1 VTYAQS
7 DFQGLV
13 RAFAVGDAND
23 DAMERWL
30 RAVFEKGL
38 TLDETFALTTAM
50 AHSGEVID
58 WSGARETIVDKHST
72 GGVGDAVT
80 LIAVPTAA
88 ACGVK
93 VAKLSGRALG
103 HTGGTLD
110 KLECIPGLRTDLSVQ
125 EFQSIVMRV
134 GCAVAAASD
143 RLAPADKKMYALRH
157 KTGLIASIPLIASSV
172 MSKKLAA
179 GARAIVLDVKYG
191 GGAFIQSKDD
201 AQALADTMRAIG
213 ERAGK
218 SMTTLLTK
226 MEEPLADSA
235 GDALELDEALSIM
248 EGRDGSEQL
257 RRDALLVAEAMVRA
271 GGFDGDSA
279 ARALHDGSA
288 LAKFREMTTAQGGT
302 LESFERSWP
311 GGDELTARS
320 SGRVARI
327 DARRIGEAIADAK
340 SGAARSAAMRFG
352 VRLRRRVGDSV
363 REGDRILTS
372 WLPQRDRRLEEAIV
386 IALDDRAG
394 A

>member
-1 VTYAQS
+1 VTHPKI
-7 DFQGLV
+7 DFEGLV
-13 RAFAVGDAND
+13 RDFASEAGD

-30 RAVFEKGL
+30 RVVFEKGL
-38 TLDETFALTTAM
+38 TFDETFALTMAM
-50 AHSGEVID
+50 ASSGDVID

-110 KLECIPGLRTDLSVQ
+110 KLECIPGLRTDLSVR

-201 AQALADTMRAIG
+201 AQELADTMRAIG

-218 SMTTLLTK
+218 VVTTLLTQ
-226 MEEPLADSA
+226 MDEPLADSA
-235 GDALELDEALSIM
+235 GDALELEEALSIM
-248 EGRDGSEQL
+248 EGRDGSPQL

-271 GGFDGDSA
+271 AGLDGDRA
-279 ARALHDGSA
+279 ARALDDRSA
-288 LAKFREMTTAQGGT
+288 LEKFREMTAAQGGT

-311 GGDELTARS
+311 AGDDVTAYS
-320 SGRVARI
+320 SGRVARL
-327 DARRIGEAIADAK
+327 DARLIGEAIADAK
-340 SGAARSAAMRFG
+340 SGAARSAAMRYG
-352 VRLRRRVGDSV
+352 VRLRHRVGDAV
-363 REGDRILTS
+363 RKGDRILTS
-372 WLPQRDRRLEEAIV
+372 WLPQRDRRIVEAIA
-386 IALDDRAG
+386 IEPEDRAG